1 MPTSTGPKCVACP
14 FLREVNRPMD
24 RWVFK
29 ILLPRFLIQ
38 SKVLTDFQIQQL
50 QQIVDS
56 SSVWARILDFAYNED
71 IFARILDSRQNFN
84 GGLVNK
90 FRIIMDQQIFFY
102 PYSPPSFFSLPSQCQ
117 PLPPP
122 PSPSY
127 QHKLTHMPNYIMG
140 ISLGQ
145 SWLYISYDACKQA
158 LPGVGGDKMRKGTL
172 REILTFPVS
181 PSPNPRSPRKAC
193 LQAKWANR
201 EIICPSFSSGVL
213 SIVLSRRVIMC
224 LPFLIQIHL
233 TRQL

>member
-1 MPTSTGPKCVACP
+1 MPPSTGLKCVACP
-14 FLREVNRPMD
+14 FLREVNRPTD
-24 RWVFK
+24 LK
-29 ILLPRFLIQ
+29 ILKIFLPGFQIQ

-56 SSVWARILDFAYNED
+56 SSFWARILDFAYNED

-90 FRIIMDQQIFFY
+90 FKIIMDQQICLPLFTALLFQ
-102 PYSPPSFFSLPSQCQ
+102 SPLLMSTT
-117 PLPPP
+117 P
-122 PSPSY
+122 PSPFPGY

-224 LPFLIQIHL
+224 LPFLVQTHL

>member
-1 MPTSTGPKCVACP
+1 MPTSTGLKCVACP
-14 FLREVNRPMD
+14 FLREVNRPTD
-24 RWVFK
+24 LK
-29 ILLPRFLIQ
+29 ILKIFLPGFQIQ

-56 SSVWARILDFAYNED
+56 SSFWAQILDFAYNED

-90 FRIIMDQQIFFY
+90 FKVIMDQQICLPLFTPLLFQ
-102 PYSPPSFFSLPSQCQ
+102 SPLPMSTTPPSQCQ
-117 PLPPP
+117 PLPLP
-122 PSPSY
+122 PSPGY
-127 QHKLTHMPNYIMG
+127 QHKLTHLPNYIMG
-140 ISLGQ
+140 
-145 SWLYISYDACKQA
+145 DACKQA

-172 REILTFPVS
+172 REIPTFPVS

-224 LPFLIQIHL
+224 LPFLIQTHL